1 MLLRGGMIGILLIG
15 LMILLRGGRIS
26 YVVERINNIVERW

>member
-15 LMILLRGGRIS
+15 LMILLRGGRIG